1 MLGKLVKFI
10 ILSRVSKGG
19 LALLIMFTAIAVVS
33 DVGLYEAEA
42 LGHMHFYPLY
52 YSLGYLTAYYV
63 LFALLGG
70 MTITKA
76 DLDYL
81 FTLPIDRKLLSV
93 ALFVSNLI
101 LFAMFMAFIAVFSF
115 NAYLFFVSPLL
126 GVSLVSLNVLL
137 RDVKILY
144 KALTA
149 VAIALWFVSP
159 IWGFPFSPTSA
170 AIGYFPT
177 SLAVTVAYT
186 ALLTYL
192 ALKKLENY
200 EQLVVRSVTEAP
212 AVEKYVTTF
221 GPSTP
226 LRTFLK
232 LKMTYLPFAGR
243 MGSFGSAQARYFA
256 RAIRMRTMLIVFVA
270 LAVAYYLVF
279 RDLLVSSP
287 DVAISGVSIAIA
299 YATVFGYT
307 LGVSNLM
314 IERAWLTVPYLGSR
328 FLKYLVLS
336 VWVQVAVLLLPIAV
350 ANFALSLYNPLFL
363 YAGLSMLVDAP
374 LISAFI
380 AYLQAAVLP
389 MQLKDELTPLNAEM
403 RARSAVAVF
412 VFMVPFYLEFFGTF
426 TQSLL
431 IILGTGLGMA
441 VVLALLTQDSTSRKV
456 INRMT
461 EMGYV

>member
-42 LGHMHFYPLY
+42 YGHMHFYPLY

-63 LFALLGG
+63 LFALIGG
-70 MTITKA
+70 IVVMKA

-81 FTLPIDRKLLSV
+81 FTLPIDRKLLSL
-93 ALFVSNLI
+93 ALFISNLI
-101 LFAMFMAFIAVFSF
+101 LFALFMAFIATFSF

-126 GVSLVSLNVLL
+126 GLSLVSLNVLL
-137 RDVKILY
+137 RDVKVLY
-144 KALTA
+144 KVLTA
-149 VAIALWFVSP
+149 TVIALWFISP

-177 SLAVTVAYT
+177 SLAITLAYT
-186 ALLTYL
+186 VFLTYL
-192 ALKKLENY
+192 ALKRLENY

-212 AVEKYVTTF
+212 AVERYVTSF

-232 LKMTYLPFAGR
+232 LKLTYLPFTGR
-243 MGSFGSAQARYFA
+243 IGSFGGAQARYFA
-256 RAIRMRTMLIVFVA
+256 RAIRMRTIFAVFVT
-270 LAVAYYLVF
+270 LAAIYYSVV
-279 RDLLVSSP
+279 RDFLVSSP
-287 DVAISGVSIAIA
+287 SMSVTGVSIVIA
-299 YATVFGYT
+299 YATVFGYGT
-307 LGVSNLM
+307 GVSNLM
-314 IERAWLTVPYLGSR
+314 VERAWLTVPYLGSR

-336 VWVQVAVLLLPIAV
+336 VWVQVTVLLIPIAA
-350 ANFALSLYNPLFL
+350 ANFMLSVYNPLFL
-363 YAGLSMLVDAP
+363 YAGLSILVDAP
-374 LISAFI
+374 LISAFT

-389 MQLKDELTPLNAEM
+389 IQLKDELTPLNAEM
-403 RARSAVAVF
+403 RARSAITVV
-412 VFMVPFYLEFFGTF
+412 VFMVPFYLEFYGLF

-431 IILGTGLGMA
+431 VILGAGLGMA
-441 VVLALLTQDSTSRKV
+441 VVLAFLTQDNMSRRV
-456 INRMT
+456 INKMT

>member
-33 DVGLYEAEA
+33 DVGLYEAEVY
-42 LGHMHFYPLY
+42 GHLHFYPLY

-81 FTLPIDRKLLSV
+81 FTLPIDRKLLSL
-93 ALFVSNLI
+93 ALFISNLI
-101 LFAMFMAFIAVFSF
+101 LFAMFMAFIATFSF

-126 GVSLVSLNVLL
+126 GVSLVSINVLL

-149 VAIALWFVSP
+149 AVIALWFVSP
-159 IWGFPFSPTSA
+159 IWGFPFSPTST
-170 AIGYFPT
+170 AIGNFPT
-177 SLAVTVAYT
+177 SLAVTVVYT

-212 AVEKYVTTF
+212 AAEKHVTTF

-226 LRTFLK
+226 LRAFLK
-232 LKMTYLPFAGR
+232 LKLTYLPFAGR

-256 RAIRMRTMLIVFVA
+256 RAARMRAIAIAFVA
-270 LAVAYYLVF
+270 LAVVYYLVF
-279 RDLLVSSP
+279 RDFLASNADL
-287 DVAISGVSIAIA
+287 AISWVSIAVV

-307 LGVSNLM
+307 LGVSDLM
-314 IERAWLTVPYLGSR
+314 VERAWLTVPYLGPKFIR
-328 FLKYLVLS
+328 YLTFGA
-336 VWVQVAVLLLPIAV
+336 WTQAAVLMLPIAL
-350 ANFALSLYNPLFL
+350 ANFLLVAYNPLFL
-363 YAGLSMLVDAP
+363 YAGLSLVVDVP
-374 LISAFI
+374 LISAFL
-380 AYLQAAVLP
+380 AYVQAATFP
-389 MQLKDELTPLNAEM
+389 MQFRGELTPLNAEL
-403 RARSAVAVF
+403 RARGIISAF
-412 VFMVPFYLEFFGTF
+412 LLIVPFYLEMLGVFL
-426 TQSLL
+426 QSLPV
-431 IILGTGLGMA
+431 ILGTGLGIA
-441 VVLALLTQDSTSRKV
+441 VLLLLLTQEGPSRRV